1 MKKKNLVWILFLLIG
16 NISLAQDK
24 GYAAISIGP
33 SIPIE
38 DFASKNSSNEAAG
51 YANPGAIFDVSFQYK
66 LGKYFGV
73 SALLRGQANTTDAQ
87 AIANELAREINNV
100 LWTVESNPW
109 SIGGILIGGSASVPI
124 GINDKISFESRA
136 MLGFLNATSPE
147 INITGRTNSQS
158 EWVKQQSKMANAFSY
173 LFGAGFKF
181 NIAKR
186 FCFLTT
192 IDFLSAK
199 PEFKDVIITNSNGDY
214 ISNTFSQKFGTINIG
229 LGFGLRLNKTSLK

>member
-1 MKKKNLVWILFLLIG
+1 MKKKNFLSILFLFILHVCW
-16 NISLAQDK
+16 AQDK
-24 GYAAISIGP
+24 GYVAISIGP

-38 DFASKNSSNEAAG
+38 DFASKNSSNVAAG
-51 YANPGAIFDVSFQYK
+51 YANSGAIFDVSFHYK

-87 AIANELAREINNV
+87 AIANDLAREINNV
-100 LWTVESNPW
+100 TWTVESNPW

-136 MLGFLNATSPE
+136 MFGFLNATSPE

-158 EWVKQQSKMANAFSY
+158 EWAKQQSKMATAFSY
-173 LFGAGFKF
+173 LLGAGFKF
-181 NIAKR
+181 NFAKR
-186 FCFLTT
+186 LCFLTN

-199 PEFKDVIITNSNGDY
+199 PEFKDVLITNSNGDF

-229 LGFGLRLNKTSLK
+229 FGLGLRLNKTS

>member
-1 MKKKNLVWILFLLIG
+1 MKKKNFLSILFLFL
-16 NISLAQDK
+16 LHVCWAQDK
-24 GYAAISIGP
+24 GYVAVSIGP

-66 LGKYFGV
+66 FGKYFGI

-124 GINDKISFESRA
+124 GLNDKISFESRA
-136 MLGFLNATSPE
+136 MFGFLNATSPE

-158 EWVKQQSKMANAFSY
+158 EWAKQQSKMATAFSY
-173 LFGAGFKF
+173 LLGAGFKF

-186 FCFLTT
+186 ICILTN

-199 PEFKDVIITNSNGDY
+199 PEFKDVLITNSKGEF

-229 LGFGLRLNKTSLK
+229 LGIGLRLNKTS

>member
-1 MKKKNLVWILFLLIG
+1 MKKTNFLWVILFLIA
-16 NISLAQDK
+16 NISSAQDK
-24 GYAAISIGP
+24 GYVAISLGP
-33 SIPIE
+33 SIAIE
-38 DFASKNSSNEAAG
+38 DFASKNSSNVAAG
-51 YANPGAIFDVSFQYK
+51 YANAGAIFDVSFQYK

-124 GINDKISFESRA
+124 GLNDKISFESRA
-136 MLGFLNATSPE
+136 MFGFLNATSPE

-158 EWVKQQSKMANAFSY
+158 EWAKQQSKMATAFSY

-186 FCFLTT
+186 FCVLTN

-199 PEFKDVIITNSNGDY
+199 PEFKDVLITNSKGDY
-214 ISNTFSQKFGTINIG
+214 ITNTFSQKFGTINIG
-229 LGFGLRLNKTSLK
+229 FGIGLRLNKTS